1 MILVRSLL
9 FNIVGYGTLAI
20 GCVLNTII
28 GVFSQKAIIKIW
40 NYGFIPFF
48 AWSLRYIGG
57 IAYRNEIICGCCG
70 SVLEIS
76 DVIAEAEEDGIEEPI
91 VKLPWIDIQS
101 EIIGE

>member
-1 MILVRSLL
+1 M
-9 FNIVGYGTLAI
+9 
-20 GCVLNTII
+20 
-28 GVFSQKAIIKIW
+28 
-40 NYGFIPFF
+40 FF
-48 AWSLRYIGG
+48 EVPTQVKFYEAAEEDYTGG

-76 DVIAEAEEDGIEEPI
+76 DVIAEVEEDGIEEPI

>member
-1 MILVRSLL
+1 LKIQNKYYIIERK
-9 FNIVGYGTLAI
+9 
-20 GCVLNTII
+20 LNDM
-28 GVFSQKAIIKIW
+28 
-40 NYGFIPFF
+40 FF
-48 AWSLRYIGG
+48 EVPTQVKFYEAAEEDYIGG

-70 SVLEIS
+70 SVFEIS